1 MLVTCE
7 RFGDL
12 FLFGL
17 IWHYSSNQKILV
29 CCIFD
34 SYGCLPTKGI
44 VAVCPIVMIDLTDTG
59 KNKKKNLSQ
68 YQKEELAA
76 ITIELLIAVLQL
88 IQPED

>member
-1 MLVTCE
+1 MFSLSSDTQY
-7 RFGDL
+7 RYIHSL
-12 FLFGL
+12 FV
-17 IWHYSSNQKILV
+17 WN
-29 CCIFD
+29 
-34 SYGCLPTKGI
+34 CLPTKGI